1 METGELD
8 ALRREV
14 MRLFFSIGKQM
25 KRRAAHALRGMPR
38 MDFLT
43 LYLIH
48 DLAKKQGREEIW
60 VSELV
65 RRIHT
70 PAPAVSRTLG
80 SLEQKG
86 YVRRAVDRADRRKTC
101 MRVTPEGKAVLDGG
115 FARFSDSCNGIF
127 QALGPDK
134 SRQLIALLKEL
145 EAAMEAQELDG
156 RAPPSA

>member
-1 METGELD
+1 
-8 ALRREV
+8 

-48 DLAKKQGREEIW
+48 DLAKKQGR
-60 VSELV
+60 VSERG

-101 MRVTPEGKAVLDGG
+101 VRVTPEGKAVLDGG

-127 QALGPDK
+127 QTLGPDK

-145 EAAMEAQELDG
+145 EASMEAQELDG

>member
-60 VSELV
+60 ALIRRLV
-65 RRIHT
+65 NGDEEEESVGPET
-70 PAPAVSRTLG
+70 EEPARC
-80 SLEQKG
+80 Q
-86 YVRRAVDRADRRKTC
+86 D
-101 MRVTPEGKAVLDGG
+101 
-115 FARFSDSCNGIF
+115 
-127 QALGPDK
+127 
-134 SRQLIALLKEL
+134 
-145 EAAMEAQELDG
+145 
-156 RAPPSA
+156 APKQHITE

>member
-1 METGELD
+1 MTWLLYPRLALTGIRKN
-8 ALRREV
+8 RRFY
-14 MRLFFSIGKQM
+14 LPYLLSCG
-25 KRRAAHALRGMPR
+25 GMVL
-38 MDFLT
+38 MF
-43 LYLIH
+43 YLIH

-86 YVRRAVDRADRRKTC
+86 YVRRAVDCADRRKTC
-101 MRVTPEGKAVLDGG
+101 VRVTPEGKGVLDGG

-127 QALGPDK
+127 QTLGPDK